1 MKLLFMACPKCGA
14 PNTSAFGVCPDCD
27 ARRVAARAA
36 ATRRVRRP
44 QVRTK
49 RAAA

>member
-27 ARRVAARAA
+27 ARQVAERAA
-36 ATRRVRRP
+36 AKRRVHAQ

-49 RAAA
+49 RAA

>member
-27 ARRVAARAA
+27 AREVAARAGA
-36 ATRRVRRP
+36 KRRVREQQ
-44 QVRTK
+44 QVRAK
-49 RAAA
+49 RAA